1 MLRANDEDKRLA
13 ASKGLILAW
22 TLPSDLLS
30 REAISAAIQLQYTK
44 IDKDV
49 IPKISKAKNEI
60 QISNIL
66 ADCRHKIDTL

>member
-1 MLRANDEDKRLA
+1 MDDNEITLRK
-13 ASKGLILAW
+13 K
-22 TLPSDLLS
+22 
-30 REAISAAIQLQYTK
+30 EAISAAIQLQYTK

-49 IPKISKAKNEI
+49 ISKISKAKNEI